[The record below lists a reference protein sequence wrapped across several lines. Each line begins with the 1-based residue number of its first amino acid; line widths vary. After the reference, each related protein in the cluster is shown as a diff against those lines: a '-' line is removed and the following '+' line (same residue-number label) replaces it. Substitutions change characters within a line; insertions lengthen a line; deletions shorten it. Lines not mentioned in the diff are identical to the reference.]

1 VAGGQ
6 ILSNE
11 EFLQT
16 CFYYNKMNR
25 FLGFVKKEF
34 LHIFRDYRTL
44 IILFG
49 IPVAQILIFGFAV
62 STDIKNAGVAF
73 LDMSHD
79 EITQKLTDKIVSSDF
94 FRKTDD
100 LQNFNDIDKV
110 FKKGKTKAVIV
121 FEKDLGSKLMKEG
134 KASVSIITDGSEPNV
149 ATLITNY
156 SFAIINDFNRELNM
170 TSGNSSVL
178 IQPEV
183 KMLYNPELK
192 SHYMFVPGV
201 ITLILILICALMT
214 SVTIT
219 REKEFGTM
227 EVLLVSPLKPIQ
239 IILGKVT
246 PYFLLSFVNVLII
259 LGMSWLVFGLPVKG
273 SLALLLALT
282 MLYIL
287 MSLSLGILISTVSKT
302 MQQAMF
308 ISFIGL
314 MLPTILL
321 SGFIYPIENMP
332 KIYDYISMV
341 VPPRY
346 FIIIIKN
353 IMIKGTGIMF
363 IWKET
368 LILLLMTAVF
378 IGVSVKKFKVR
389 LE

>member
-1 VAGGQ
+1 
-6 ILSNE
+6 
-11 EFLQT
+11 
-16 CFYYNKMNR
+16 MNR
-25 FLGFVKKEF
+25 FLGFVRKEF

-44 IILFG
+44 FILFG
-49 IPVAQILIFGFAV
+49 IPVAQILIFGYAV
-62 STDIKNAGVAF
+62 SMDIKNAGIAF
-73 LDMSHD
+73 LDLSND
-79 EITQKLTDKIVSSDF
+79 EITQKLSDKILSSGF
-94 FRKTDD
+94 FVKTED
-100 LQNFNDIDKV
+100 LLNYNDIDRV
-110 FKKGKTKAVIV
+110 PKKGKTKAVII
-121 FEKDLGSKLMKEG
+121 FEEDFSRRMIKEG
-134 KASVSIITDGSEPNV
+134 KASLSIIADGSEPNT

-156 SFAIINDFNRELNM
+156 TTAIVNDFNMGIAPTAM
-170 TSGNSSVL
+170 TGAIRIVT
-178 IQPEV
+178 EV
-183 KMLYNPELK
+183 RMFYNPNLQ

-246 PYFLLSFVNVLII
+246 PYFLLSFINVLLII
-259 LGMSWLVFGLPVKG
+259 SMSWLVFGLPVKG
-273 SLALLLALT
+273 SIVLLLAES

-287 MSLSLGILISTVSKT
+287 MSLSLGILISTISST
-302 MQQAMF
+302 MQQAIF
-308 ISFIGL
+308 ISLIGL

-321 SGFIYPIENMP
+321 SGFIFPIENMP
-332 KIYDYISMV
+332 KAYDYVSMI

-353 IMIKGTGIMF
+353 IMIKGTGLMY

-368 LILLLMTAVF
+368 LILTAMTIVF
-378 IGVSVKKFKVR
+378 IGISVRKFKIR

>member
-1 VAGGQ
+1 
-6 ILSNE
+6 
-11 EFLQT
+11 
-16 CFYYNKMNR
+16 MNR

-44 IILFG
+44 FILFG

-62 STDIKNAGVAF
+62 NMDIKNAGVAF
-73 LDMSHD
+73 LDLSHD
-79 EITQKLTDKIVSSDF
+79 EITQKLSDKIISSGF
-94 FRKTDD
+94 FIKTEE
-100 LQNFNDIDKV
+100 LLNYNDIDRV
-110 FKKGKTKAVIV
+110 LKKGKTKAVIV
-121 FEKDLGSKLMKEG
+121 FEQDFGRRLIREG
-134 KASVSIITDGSEPNV
+134 KASLSIIADGSEPNT

-156 SFAIINDFNRELNM
+156 STAIVNDFNM
-170 TSGNSSVL
+170 GIVGSAMNSTMR
-178 IQPEV
+178 IIPEV
-183 KMLYNPELK
+183 KMFYNSGLQ
-192 SHYMFVPGV
+192 SHFMFVPGV

-219 REKEFGTM
+219 REKELGTM

-246 PYFLLSFVNVLII
+246 PYFLLSFINVLLI
-259 LGMSWLVFGLPVKG
+259 LVLSWFVFGLPVKG
-273 SLALLLALT
+273 SIILLLSES

-287 MSLSLGILISTVSKT
+287 MSLSLGIVISTASST
-302 MQQAMF
+302 MQQAIF
-308 ISFIGL
+308 ISLIGL

-321 SGFIYPIENMP
+321 SGFIFPIENMP
-332 KIYDYISMV
+332 KIYDYVSMI

-353 IMIKGTGIMF
+353 IMIKGTGLAY

-368 LILLLMTAVF
+368 LILTVMTIVF
-378 IGVSVKKFKVR
+378 IGISVRKFKIR